1 MKSQK
6 VIRFATALALA
17 AGTAAVASAQIQLP
31 SSPKKGFGTS
41 VTPAYDGWW
50 TNPDGSFSYLM
61 GYYNRN
67 WATELDIPIG
77 PNNHFE
83 PGEPDRGQPTHFYIN
98 RNFGMFVI
106 NRPKDTPEMDRVWWV
121 LTYNGQT
128 FRIPMH
134 RQSDYNITVTQASE
148 ESPGGK
154 YNTAPKL
161 RFAQGGPVFQ
171 HPYASLDKAM
181 TRTAKVNQPMT
192 IDVWAEDDGLYSS
205 GSNAPLTRPE
215 SPVEVVIGKYR
226 GPGKVTI
233 AKTHEHFEV
242 TKGGKPGEDFAGKT
256 STTVTFD
263 APGDYVLHVT
273 GNDLSGKGGGATGCC
288 WTTAMIKVNVTP

>member
-1 MKSQK
+1 MRSEK

-17 AGTAAVASAQIQLP
+17 AGTAVVASAQIQLP
-31 SSPKKGFGTS
+31 STPKKGFGAG

-50 TNPDGSFSYLM
+50 TNPDGSYSYLM

-67 WATELDIPIG
+67 WSTDMDIPIG

-83 PGEPDRGQPTHFYIN
+83 PGEPDRGQPTHFGVN

-106 NRPKDTPEMDRVWWV
+106 TRPKETPEMDRLWWV
-121 LTYNGQT
+121 LSVNGST

-134 RQSDYNITVTQASE
+134 RQADYNITVNKASE

-154 YNTAPKL
+154 FNTAPKL
-161 RFAQGGPVFQ
+161 RFAQNGPVFQ
-171 HPYASLDKAM
+171 HPYAQLDKAM
-181 TRTAKVNQPMT
+181 TRTAKVGQPMP
-192 IDVWAEDDGLYSS
+192 IEIWAEDDGLYSS

-215 SPVEVVIGKYR
+215 APVEVFVTKYR
-226 GPGKVTI
+226 GAGKVTI
-233 AKTHEHFEV
+233 SKTFEHFET
-242 TKGGKPGEDFAGKT
+242 TKGGKPLEDYAGKT
-256 STTVTFD
+256 QGTATFD
-263 APGDYVLHVT
+263 APGDYVLEVV
-273 GNDLSGKGGGATGCC
+273 GQDFSGKGGGATGCC

>member
-6 VIRFATALALA
+6 AIRFATALAIA
-17 AGTAAVASAQIQLP
+17 VSGAVASAQIQLP
-31 SSPKKGFGTS
+31 SQPKKGFGAS

-50 TNPDGSFSYLM
+50 KNPDGSFSYLM

-67 WATELDIPIG
+67 WTTEVDIPIG

-83 PGEPDRGQPTHFYIN
+83 PGDADRGQPTHFGIN
-98 RNFGMFVI
+98 RNFGMFVVT
-106 NRPKDTPEMDRVWWV
+106 RPKETPEMDRLWWV

-134 RQSDYNITVTQASE
+134 RQADYNITVNKASE

-154 YNTAPKL
+154 FNTAPKL
-161 RFAQGGPVFQ
+161 RFAENGPVFQ
-171 HPYASLDKAM
+171 HPYGTLDKAM
-181 TRTAKVNQPMT
+181 TRTAKVNVPMT
-192 IDVWAEDDGLYSS
+192 IDMWVEDDGLYSN

-215 SPVEVVIGKYR
+215 APVELVVGKYR
-226 GPGKVTI
+226 GPGKVTVG
-233 AKTHEHFEV
+233 KGHEHVEP
-242 TKGGKPGEDFAGKT
+242 TKGGKPGEDFAGKA

-263 APGDYVLHVT
+263 TAGDYVVHIT

-288 WTTAMIKVNVTP
+288 WTTAMIKVAVTP

>member
-1 MKSQK
+1 MKSMK
-6 VIRFATALALA
+6 VTRFAVALGIAVS
-17 AGTAAVASAQIQLP
+17 GAVASAQIQLP
-31 SSPKKGFGTS
+31 SQPKKGFGTS

-67 WATELDIPIG
+67 WQTEVDIPLG

-98 RNFGMFVI
+98 RNFGMFTVT
-106 NRPKDTPEMDRVWWV
+106 RPKDTPEMDRLWWV

-128 FRIPMH
+128 YRIPMH
-134 RQSDYNITVTQASE
+134 RQADYNITVTKASE

-154 YNTAPKL
+154 YNTAPIL
-161 RFAQGGPVFQ
+161 RFSQGGQAFQ
-171 HPYASLDKAM
+171 HPYGSLDKAL
-181 TRTAKVNQPMT
+181 TRTAKVGQPMT
-192 IDVWAEDDGLYSS
+192 LDIWAEDDGLYSS

-215 SPVEVVIGKYR
+215 EVVEVTVGKYR
-226 GPGKVTI
+226 GAGKVTI
-233 AKTHEHFEV
+233 AKMHEWEI
-242 TKGGKPGEDFAGKT
+242 TKGGKPAEDFAGKT

-263 APGDYVLHVT
+263 QAGDYVLHIT